1 MLAAGAHSRY
11 VPCVGLL
18 GSCIALFWEMGE
30 TAAEVF
36 LQCQHGAPRGAGM
49 QPRGAGNLDGCQH
62 GLLCFTYSPWACN
75 TAEVCWAAFLLEVAV
90 GAASCAV
97 WVPAELFL
105 VQLPN
110 AREEK
115 EWDRSPAA
123 VWKVLVLLGK

>member
-1 MLAAGAHSRY
+1 M
-11 VPCVGLL
+11 
-18 GSCIALFWEMGE
+18 
-30 TAAEVF
+30 
-36 LQCQHGAPRGAGM
+36 
-49 QPRGAGNLDGCQH
+49 
-62 GLLCFTYSPWACN
+62 
-75 TAEVCWAAFLLEVAV
+75 

-97 WVPAELFL
+97 WVPAELLL